1 MRTLI
6 DIPDD
11 LVKELDE
18 LARRHSRSRAAEVR
32 EAVRKHLADQADRSW
47 IRAGFGYWKDRDDIG
62 DGVEYQ
68 RAIREDRS
76 FD

>member
-11 LVKELDE
+11 MLFELDG
-18 LARRHSRSRAAEVR
+18 LARKHGRSRAAEVR
-32 EAVRKHLADQADRSW
+32 EAVRKHILDQTDRSW
-47 IRAGFGYWKDRDDIG
+47 ILEGYGYWKDRDDIG
-62 DGVEYQ
+62 DGVDYQ